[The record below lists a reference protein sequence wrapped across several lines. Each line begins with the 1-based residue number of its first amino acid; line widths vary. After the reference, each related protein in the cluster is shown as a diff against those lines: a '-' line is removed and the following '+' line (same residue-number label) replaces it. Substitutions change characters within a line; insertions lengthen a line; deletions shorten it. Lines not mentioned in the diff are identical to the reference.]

1 MNTLEEVKKGIERR
15 LRAQSIELQATV
27 EKAARC
33 IVHLMEQGCTIQQL
47 TVRSDYAVI
56 DIDQPGEWLKG
67 SIFLSRING
76 RYRELVKVTKV
87 RGCQVQW
94 VEREAH
100 PLLQK
105 EG

>member
-1 MNTLEEVKKGIERR
+1 MNTLEEVKKNIDMR
-15 LRAQSIELQATV
+15 LRAQSVELQETV
-27 EKAARC
+27 QKAAQC

-47 TVRSDYAVI
+47 TVRPDYAVI

-67 SIFLSRING
+67 SILLSRING
-76 RYRELVKVTKV
+76 RYRELVRVTKV

-94 VEREAH
+94 IEREAH
-100 PLLQK
+100 PLLQR